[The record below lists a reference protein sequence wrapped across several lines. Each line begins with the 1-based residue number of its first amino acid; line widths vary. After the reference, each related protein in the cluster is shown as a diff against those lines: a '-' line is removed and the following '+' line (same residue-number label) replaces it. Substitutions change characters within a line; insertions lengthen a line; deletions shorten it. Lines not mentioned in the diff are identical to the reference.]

1 VVGGIQKKTKMDR
14 IIQEVNQIIKKVE
27 PQDNLKEVEQQ
38 LIHLKGLIRQ
48 KEEAHQVQI
57 NQLKVEIN
65 RLAHL

>member
-1 VVGGIQKKTKMDR
+1 MDR